1 MLVSDDDELEE
12 GDMHMMDEVVESK
25 VHCFNIMM
33 RLKKKKKNW
42 LHPFRVCHVIYIIM
56 KIKKLHK
63 YH

>member
-33 RLKKKKKNW
+33 RLKKKKK
-42 LHPFRVCHVIYIIM
+42 
-56 KIKKLHK
+56 KLASPI
-63 YH
+63 